1 MNTMGERITATRE
14 RAGLTPSALAREIG
28 VTQSAVA
35 QWETN
40 ETKPGLPNLLK
51 FVDATGGSL
60 DYILR
65 GIEEPS
71 TIQRFDPKEHAPLV
85 NKVEAGR
92 WGNVVT
98 PFALP
103 ANPQYVEL
111 HRKPHGVAIALEIDG
126 YSMSPEFEPPDIIV
140 IDTGAEPQPG
150 DLVVAVVNGDADAT
164 FKRYRPRGVGED
176 NEPIIELAPINA
188 DYPTLVISGSHPGRI
203 IGTLMQ
209 HIRFPRRR

>member
-1 MNTMGERITATRE
+1 MGERIAETRE
-14 RAGLTPSALAREIG
+14 KAGLTPSAMAKAIG
-28 VTQSAVA
+28 VTQSAIA
-35 QWETN
+35 QWESD
-40 ETKPGLPNLLK
+40 ETKPSIGNLLK

-65 GIEEPS
+65 DIEDGS
-71 TIQRFDPKEHAPLV
+71 TIHRFDPKEHAPLL

-111 HRKPHGVAIALEIDG
+111 HKKPHGVAIALEIDG

-140 IDTGAEPQPG
+140 IDTGLEPQPG

-164 FKRYRPRGVGED
+164 FKRYRPRGMGDDDQPV
-176 NEPIIELAPINA
+176 IELAPINP
-188 DYPTLVISGSHPGRI
+188 DFPTLTISGRHPGRI